1 MTTAAIKPNTYSM
14 TSFESFAGSSLTQS
28 RRYSCWARGQVHYIL
43 GSNPKQY
50 SYMVG
55 YGDNFPLQ
63 VHHRGASCPNVPT
76 VCNYDNF
83 NLNQANPH
91 VIYGAMVGGKLC
103 APGSC
108 ERD

>member
-1 MTTAAIKPNTYSM
+1 M